1 MDSFIKSLEEVPLPD
16 ITDIPGTE
24 DLLEGLPE
32 VDFDAL
38 GLPNLEELDRL
49 EAEMLPELERIEL
62 EMLPELERLELEA
75 TALPVEDHPLQAKAP
90 AAGADP
96 GEDQKGGSHNA
107 TL

>member
-38 GLPNLEELDRL
+38 GLPNLEELDTL
-49 EAEMLPELERIEL
+49 EA

-75 TALPVEDHPLQAKAP
+75 IALPVEDHPLQAKAP